1 MSKKAKRSRQ
11 LQKKLMLP
19 RLLDQNISHAQ
30 HQIQQ
35 GDFAGAINTCE
46 PLLSHLPRRSSMRV
60 EVLALLGL
68 AHGMSQNFERSYDL
82 FTEALTIDPKNAELW
97 YNHGL
102 ACRFTTRV
110 GQAMRDFEQAVKLSG
125 NVASELAGKFA
136 RELEISREELQ
147 EAVQEQGE
155 PLTLDQFI
163 QREELF
169 MRAMNMMRLS
179 KWKEAEKA
187 FLQIIDMGG
196 RLPQYW
202 GNLGVSLIMQLRYDE
217 AEAALKRALEIDPT
231 YSIARNNLE
240 KLPEMRGSQGPL
252 GIELRDLSHRTDLKQ
267 SLTLY
272 NQGDNDSPPT
282 AHTTI
287 EKIGN
292 TVKGTRRVLGKQ
304 LPRYRF
310 FLNPYQDVRF
320 TTCPQCCMKTR
331 LRKFPLVIHVNPMH
345 TLILGKT
352 CRYCNN
358 CDLLIVHQDQ
368 LEEQL
373 TAYFSTTNPDIIG
386 NDYLVMGTL
395 DKPEWKQGMQ
405 DPLSMQEMIEHLH
418 DFKEA
423 ITFKYEYI

>member
-231 YSIARNNLE
+231 YPIARNNLE
-240 KLPEMRGSQGPL
+240 KLPEIRRLQRPSE
-252 GIELRDLSHRTDLKQ
+252 IELRDLSQQKDLKQ
-267 SLTLY
+267 SITFYKQSTGSSSLT
-272 NQGDNDSPPT
+272 P
-282 AHTTI
+282 HTNI

-292 TVKGTRRVLGKQ
+292 IVKGTRTQIGKQ
-304 LPRYRF
+304 SPRHRF
-310 FLNPYQDVRF
+310 FLNPYQDERF
-320 TTCPQCCMKTR
+320 TTCPRCGFKTR
-331 LRKFPLVIHVNPMH
+331 PRKFSLVIHVDP
-345 TLILGKT
+345 I
-352 CRYCNN
+352 YP
-358 CDLLIVHQDQ
+358 LL
-368 LEEQL
+368 
-373 TAYFSTTNPDIIG
+373 
-386 NDYLVMGTL
+386 L
-395 DKPEWKQGMQ
+395 D
-405 DPLSMQEMIEHLH
+405 
-418 DFKEA
+418 
-423 ITFKYEYI
+423 